1 MKYGSL
7 APIAA
12 KSSTFAATGP
22 SARIAE
28 RITTKPQTNNTMNI
42 FTRKKKL
49 LAEIANLEEQIR
61 IQSREMASLRKA
73 NTDINQ
79 LWLDTKKKA
88 KQFGEER
95 EALKEEL
102 RAKGMEYAAELGKK
116 NRQIQHMQ
124 LTIEGQQAAADALNE
139 TIAELQDSNSGLA
152 SSVSEMKGKLR
163 DKNTRIRELCHRI
176 DDLKAKYEKPK
187 KADQT
192 PLP

>member
-1 MKYGSL
+1 MKNQEAFVKDL
-7 APIAA
+7 PV
-12 KSSTFAATGP
+12 ATP
-22 SARIAE
+22 KHTEESN
-28 RITTKPQTNNTMNI
+28 KHTMNI
-42 FTRKKKL
+42 FTRKKTL

-61 IQSREMASLRKA
+61 IQSREMANLRKA

-102 RAKGMEYAAELGKK
+102 RAKGIEYSAKLGEK
-116 NRQIQHMQ
+116 NRDIDLLNYQIR
-124 LTIEGQQAAADALNE
+124 EQQA

-163 DKNTRIRELCHRI
+163 DKNMRIRELCHRI
-176 DDLKAKYEKPK
+176 EELKYKPQRK
-187 KADQT
+187 QGAYKQNDRKDTTQ
-192 PLP
+192 P

>member
-1 MKYGSL
+1 
-7 APIAA
+7 
-12 KSSTFAATGP
+12 
-22 SARIAE
+22 
-28 RITTKPQTNNTMNI
+28 MNI
-42 FTRKKKL
+42 FTRKKTL

-102 RAKGMEYAAELGKK
+102 RAKGIEYSAKLGEK
-116 NRQIQHMQ
+116 NRAIDLLNYQIR
-124 LTIEGQQAAADALNE
+124 EQQA

-163 DKNTRIRELCHRI
+163 DKNMRIRELCHRI
-176 DDLKAKYEKPK
+176 EDLKEKPQRK
-187 KADQT
+187 QGTFKQNDRKDTTQ
-192 PLP
+192 P

>member
-1 MKYGSL
+1 
-7 APIAA
+7 
-12 KSSTFAATGP
+12 
-22 SARIAE
+22 
-28 RITTKPQTNNTMNI
+28 MNI
-42 FTRKKKL
+42 FTHKKKL
-49 LAEIANLEEQIR
+49 LAEIANLNEQIR

-102 RAKGMEYAAELGKK
+102 RAKGIEYSAKLGEK
-116 NRQIQHMQ
+116 NRAIDLLNYQIR
-124 LTIEGQQAAADALNE
+124 EQQA

-163 DKNTRIRELCHRI
+163 DKNMRIRELCHRI
-176 DDLKAKYEKPK
+176 EELKYKPSRK
-187 KADQT
+187 QGAYKQNDRKDT
-192 PLP
+192 TEP

>member
-1 MKYGSL
+1 
-7 APIAA
+7 
-12 KSSTFAATGP
+12 
-22 SARIAE
+22 
-28 RITTKPQTNNTMNI
+28 MNI
-42 FTRKKKL
+42 FTHKKKL

-102 RAKGMEYAAELGKK
+102 RAKGMEYASALGQKNKNIELL
-116 NRQIQHMQ
+116 NTHIR
-124 LTIEGQQAAADALNE
+124 EQQA
-139 TIAELQDSNSGLA
+139 TIAQLKDSNSGLA

-163 DKNTRIRELCHRI
+163 EKNNRIRELCHRI
-176 DDLKAKYEKPK
+176 EDLKAKYEKPK
-187 KADQT
+187 KANQT

>member
-1 MKYGSL
+1 
-7 APIAA
+7 
-12 KSSTFAATGP
+12 
-22 SARIAE
+22 
-28 RITTKPQTNNTMNI
+28 MNI
-42 FTRKKKL
+42 FTTKKKL
-49 LAEIANLEEQIR
+49 LATIANLEEQIR

-102 RAKGMEYAAELGKK
+102 RAKGIEYAAELGKK

-124 LTIEGQQAAADALNE
+124 LTIDGQQAAADALNK

-163 DKNTRIRELCHRI
+163 EKNNRIRELCHRI

-187 KADQT
+187 KADQN

>member
-1 MKYGSL
+1 
-7 APIAA
+7 
-12 KSSTFAATGP
+12 
-22 SARIAE
+22 
-28 RITTKPQTNNTMNI
+28 MNI
-42 FTRKKKL
+42 FTRKKAL
-49 LAEIANLEEQIR
+49 LARIDYLEAQIAVKSN
-61 IQSREMASLRKA
+61 EMDKLRKA

-116 NRQIQHMQ
+116 NSQIQHMQ

>member
-1 MKYGSL
+1 
-7 APIAA
+7 
-12 KSSTFAATGP
+12 
-22 SARIAE
+22 
-28 RITTKPQTNNTMNI
+28 MNI
-42 FTRKKKL
+42 FTRKKAL
-49 LAEIANLEEQIR
+49 LATIANLEEQIR

-102 RAKGMEYAAELGKK
+102 RAKGIEYAAELGKK

-124 LTIEGQQAAADALNE
+124 LTIDGQQAAADALNK

-163 DKNTRIRELCHRI
+163 
-176 DDLKAKYEKPK
+176 
-187 KADQT
+187 KADAKIKELQDT
-192 PLP
+192 IAAIRQKQNYKARPKGPSNPLNL

>member
-1 MKYGSL
+1 MNT
-7 APIAA
+7 I
-12 KSSTFAATGP
+12 
-22 SARIAE
+22 
-28 RITTKPQTNNTMNI
+28 QTNNAMNI
-42 FTRKKKL
+42 FTRKKAL

-79 LWLDTKKKA
+79 LWIDTKKKA

-95 EALKEEL
+95 EALREEL
-102 RAKGMEYAAELGKK
+102 RAKGMEYAAKLGEK
-116 NRQIQHMQ
+116 NHNIDLLNFQIR
-124 LTIEGQQAAADALNE
+124 EQQA

-176 DDLKAKYEKPK
+176 DDMKAKYEKPK
-187 KADQT
+187 KSNQN
-192 PLP
+192 PQP

>member
-42 FTRKKKL
+42 FTRKKAL
-49 LAEIANLEEQIR
+49 LARIDYLEAQIAVKSN
-61 IQSREMASLRKA
+61 EMDKLRKA

-116 NRQIQHMQ
+116 NSQIQHMQ

>member
-1 MKYGSL
+1 
-7 APIAA
+7 
-12 KSSTFAATGP
+12 
-22 SARIAE
+22 
-28 RITTKPQTNNTMNI
+28 MNI
-42 FTRKKKL
+42 FTRKKTL

-88 KQFGEER
+88 KQFGEEC

-102 RAKGMEYAAELGKK
+102 RAKGIEYSAKLGEK
-116 NRQIQHMQ
+116 NRAIDLLNYQIR
-124 LTIEGQQAAADALNE
+124 EQQA

-163 DKNTRIRELCHRI
+163 DKNMRIRELCHRI
-176 DDLKAKYEKPK
+176 EDLKEKPQRK
-187 KADQT
+187 QGTFKQNDRKDTTQ
-192 PLP
+192 P